1 MTTFLFAEVENL
13 TSNTCVSVADDQT
26 EQHSQ
31 SEVVGHGGGGGGGV
45 GGGRAGEGLSVSGSG
60 CHVNMWKH

>member
-1 MTTFLFAEVENL
+1 MENL

-31 SEVVGHGGGGGGGV
+31 SEVVGHGVGGGGVGGGGGGV

-60 CHVNMWKH
+60 CQVNMW